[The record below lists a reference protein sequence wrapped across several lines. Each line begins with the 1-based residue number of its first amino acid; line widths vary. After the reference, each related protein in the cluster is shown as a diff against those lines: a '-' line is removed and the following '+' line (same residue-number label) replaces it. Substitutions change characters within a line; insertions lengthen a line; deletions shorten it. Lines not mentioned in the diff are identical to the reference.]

1 MQWYETYGGEGVYYI
16 AKCYSGTV
24 AQNRGYILAGSVS
37 SEIGAPPVG
46 WLVKTDLQ
54 GKMLWNRS
62 YGQNNSAILTITQTS
77 DGGYVFAGT
86 TGGNGVIGSK
96 NAWIVKIDEAGNM
109 EWETSIVVNF
119 PYGVNTPNSIIEAN
133 DGGYVFAGTYNE
145 TYNVGYQK
153 LWLVK
158 IAYTRLFNPYIWL
171 LIQAITITASVV
183 AEVVIMSVVIKKRK
197 YRETTITV

>member
-1 MQWYETYGGEGVYYI
+1 
-16 AKCYSGTV
+16 
-24 AQNRGYILAGSVS
+24 
-37 SEIGAPPVG
+37 
-46 WLVKTDLQ
+46 
-54 GKMLWNRS
+54 
-62 YGQNNSAILTITQTS
+62 
-77 DGGYVFAGT
+77 
-86 TGGNGVIGSK
+86 
-96 NAWIVKIDEAGNM
+96 M